1 MTANMKKLD
10 IRDLRVERAT
20 GEVIKGVT
28 LEVPAGKVVALMGPN
43 GSGKSTL
50 ANALM
55 GHPDYR
61 VTEGSITLDG
71 EDITALSADV
81 RAKRGLFLS
90 MQHPPEIPGLT
101 LAEFLRA
108 AYNETRGEQMGP
120 RDFRAILEEKAGA
133 LKMDRGLLSRG
144 LNEGFSGG
152 EKKKS
157 EILQLMVLAPKY
169 AILDETDS
177 GLDVDAVRA
186 VADGI
191 DATRGEEMGILVIT
205 HLPRL
210 LTQLKPD
217 VVHVMLDGRIAQSG
231 GSRLAEEIEREGYD
245 RYKT

>member
-1 MTANMKKLD
+1 M
-10 IRDLRVERAT
+10 
-20 GEVIKGVT
+20 T

-55 GHPDYR
+55 GHPDFR
-61 VTEGSITLDG
+61 ITEGSVILDQ
-71 EDITALSADV
+71 EDITSLPADA
-81 RAKRGLFLS
+81 RAKHGLFLS

-108 AYNETRGEQMGP
+108 AYNETRGEHLGP
-120 RDFRAILEEKAGA
+120 RDFRKILEEKAA
-133 LKMDRGLLSRG
+133 TLKMDKGLLSRG

-157 EILQLMVLAPKY
+157 EILQLMVLGPKY

-177 GLDVDAVRA
+177 GLDVDAIKA
-186 VADGI
+186 VVDGI
-191 DATRGEEMGILVIT
+191 DSVRGERMGILVIT

-210 LTQLKPD
+210 LALLKPD
-217 VVHVMLDGRIAQSG
+217 SVHIMLDGRIVASG
-231 GSRLAEEIEREGYD
+231 GPGLAEEIEENGYE

>member
-1 MTANMKKLD
+1 MSLEVK
-10 IRDLRVERAT
+10 DLRVARST

-50 ANALM
+50 ASALM
-55 GHPDYR
+55 GHPDFR

-71 EDITALSADV
+71 EDVASLSADV

-90 MQHPPEIPGLT
+90 MQNPPEIPGLS

-108 AYNETRGEQMGP
+108 AYNEMKGKQIGP
-120 RDFRAILEEKAGA
+120 RDFRKMLEEKAG
-133 LKMDRGLLSRG
+133 LIGMDKGLLSRG

-157 EILQLMVLAPKY
+157 EILQLMILEPKY

-177 GLDVDAVRA
+177 GLDVDAVKA

-191 DATRGEEMGILVIT
+191 DMARETGMGILVIT
-205 HLPRL
+205 HLPKL
-210 LTQLKPD
+210 LDRLKPD
-217 VVHVMLDGRIAQSG
+217 TVHVILDGRIMKTG
-231 GSRLAEEIEREGYD
+231 GPELAEEIEEKGYD
-245 RYKT
+245 TVKE

>member
-1 MTANMKKLD
+1 MALIVKD
-10 IRDLRVERAT
+10 VRVERAT

-28 LEVPAGKVVALMGPN
+28 LEVPAGEVVALMGPN

-61 VTEGSITLDG
+61 ITEGEVSIDG
-71 EDITALSADV
+71 EDITSLPADA

-90 MQHPPEIPGLT
+90 MQNPPEIPGLT

-108 AYNETRGEQMGP
+108 AYNETRDGHLGP
-120 RDFRAILEEKAGA
+120 RDFRKILEEKAA
-133 LKMDRGLLSRG
+133 TLKMDKSLLSRG

-157 EILQLMVLAPKY
+157 EILQLMVLEPKY

-177 GLDVDAVRA
+177 GLDVDAIKA
-186 VADGI
+186 VVDGI
-191 DATRGEEMGILVIT
+191 GSVRGERMGLLVIT
-205 HLPRL
+205 HLPKL
-210 LTQLKPD
+210 LSMLKPD
-217 VVHVMLDGRIAQSG
+217 AVHVMLDGRIVRSG
-231 GSRLAEEIEREGYD
+231 GPELAQEVEERGYGGQG
-245 RYKT
+245 